1 MSVRARAK
9 NLCENESENERKNFE
24 NAAVIL
30 SPAFRRINSVEEQ
43 TAAFQA

>member
-1 MSVRARAK
+1 M

-30 SPAFRRINSVEEQ
+30 SGVEEQ